1 MRYTKT
7 LSLLLAAVLAFAG
20 TGCSGKAPETSAS
33 NGNSSAPAVSEAA
46 SDPLRD
52 FQIDPSANGF
62 HSTDFQNN
70 HLLLTWVDLEKGLST
85 PLCAQPGC
93 SHSDDSCTAFIP
105 DGTRCW
111 PLGTDEK
118 DRLFLR
124 ESCPISTGFQE
135 QLVSAQSDGSG
146 RKVIWK
152 ASSGQNL
159 ESMPCFDSEYL
170 YLLIS
175 QANVENGHNLY
186 RLPKNGGSPEL
197 VFSCPETVLGSFER
211 SLVLMDF
218 SWNSSEM
225 VPMEWDAFMKQEG
238 LEDRP
243 DWEQKEHYSA
253 YLDSCMTDDRLEYRV
268 LLRDV
273 DTGSET
279 ELCRWSLPPAQSG
292 LGGEPDAQILWQDGC
307 LYWMDQYTPGPIYC
321 QKPGEEKRTL
331 NVNWPAELPPETEV
345 SLTFEAVLDGRLLL
359 NVYGPWGSRESH
371 RFAVDL
377 STGAVTEI
385 PLLCL
390 GNGHSYPVPILAVGT
405 DRLLVEIGYRENT
418 VVTSMPDMTP
428 ELGTE
433 LDAWQALISFDDF
446 FAGQP
451 VYQDFVVSE

>member
-7 LSLLLAAVLAFAG
+7 ISILLAAVLALAA
-20 TGCSGKAPETSAS
+20 TGCGSTD
-33 NGNSSAPAVSEAA
+33 NSSAASTAGSSAAVSEAA
-46 SDPLRD
+46 AAPLRD
-52 FQIDPSANGF
+52 FSSDPASNGF
-62 HSTDFQNN
+62 YGTDFQNN
-70 HLLLTWVDLEKGLST
+70 HLLLTWVDLKSGVST

-93 SHSDDSCTAFIP
+93 AHSDDSCTAFIP

-111 PLGTDEK
+111 PVGTDTQ
-118 DRLFLR
+118 DRLFLS
-124 ESCPISTGFQE
+124 ENCPDGSAFQD
-135 QLVSAQSDGSG
+135 QLVAAQPDGG
-146 RKVIWK
+146 NRKVLWK

-159 ESMPCFDSEYL
+159 ESVPCFDADSL

-175 QANVENGHNLY
+175 QPDVENGRGIY
-186 RLPKNGGSPEL
+186 RLSKNGGNAEL
-197 VFSCPETVLGSFER
+197 VFHCPETVLGSFER
-211 SLVLMDF
+211 SLVLLDF
-218 SWNSSEM
+218 SWNNSEM
-225 VPMEWDAFMKQEG
+225 VPMEWEAFMKQEG

-253 YLDSCMTDDRLEYRV
+253 YLDSCMADDRLDYRV
-268 LLRDV
+268 FLKDV
-273 DTGSET
+273 DTGAET

-321 QKPGEEKRTL
+321 QKPGEEKRIL

-345 SLTFEAVLDGRLLL
+345 SLTFETVLDGRLLL
-359 NVYGPWGSRESH
+359 NVYGPWGSHESH
-371 RFAVDL
+371 RFAVEL
-377 STGAVTEI
+377 STGAVSEI

-405 DRLLVEIGYRENT
+405 DRLLVEIGYRENM
-418 VVTSMPDMTP
+418 VVTTMPDMAP

-433 LDAWQALISFDDF
+433 LNSWQALISFEDF

-451 VYQDFVVSE
+451 VYQDLTAS